1 MPSLMSRT
9 PSRSPRADGEA
20 TRTRI
25 LQTAGEL
32 FARDGYAATPNKA
45 IAAHAGVDLA
55 SINYH
60 FGSRAGLYQAV
71 LIEAHHRMMDA
82 NTLQRLAQSTLPPE
96 EKLYRLIDWI
106 VPGHPGHPGQQDA
119 AAAWPLAVLANE
131 VLAPSPHMET
141 LYQSAV
147 VPKVAHVL
155 DILSQISGI
164 DRQDPALL
172 RCAVS
177 VIAPCLLLVL
187 SQRGLPSPAR
197 VVLQQP
203 RADVV
208 DHLHRF
214 ALAGLRKV
222 SSSK

>member
-1 MPSLMSRT
+1 MSR
-9 PSRSPRADGEA
+9 PVSRSPRADGEA
-20 TRTRI
+20 TRSRI

-60 FGSRAGLYQAV
+60 FGSRSGLYQAV

-82 NTLQRLAQSTLPPE
+82 NTLQRLAQSALPPE

-106 VPGHPGHPGQQDA
+106 VPGHPGQQDA
-119 AAAWPLAVLANE
+119 ATSWPLAVLANE
-131 VLAPSPHMET
+131 VLAPSPHMEA

-147 VPKVAHVL
+147 VPKAAHVL
-155 DILSQISGI
+155 DILSQVSGI
-164 DRQDPALL
+164 GLQEPALL
-172 RCAVS
+172 RCVVS

-197 VVLQQP
+197 AVLHQP

-208 DHLHRF
+208 AHLHRF
-214 ALAGLRKV
+214 ALAGLAAVASLPESDARR
-222 SSSK
+222 